1 MDELGVGIILSIVS
15 AIASSVVGLFAYYIR
30 KRDQLRDKKSEE
42 YEQERLQDVHRL
54 EALEEGVQAIL
65 RDRIIQLYSYCDKKH
80 SVAIYESQNMEHMYN
95 AYHGLGGNGL
105 LTSLHKKFLEFPIA
119 GGSINQEDA
128 EPESTE

>member
-1 MDELGVGIILSIVS
+1 MDELGVGIILSVVS
-15 AIASSVVGLFAYYIR
+15 AIASSIVGLFAYYIR

-42 YEQERLQDVHRL
+42 YEQERLKDARRL

-65 RDRIIQLYSYCDKKH
+65 RDRIIQLYSYCERKH

-105 LTSLHKKFLEFPIA
+105 LTSLHKKFLEFPIV
-119 GGSINQEDA
+119 GGSINNDDTGT
-128 EPESTE
+128 ESSE

>member
-1 MDELGVGIILSIVS
+1 M
-15 AIASSVVGLFAYYIR
+15 
-30 KRDQLRDKKSEE
+30 
-42 YEQERLQDVHRL
+42 QDVHRL

-65 RDRIIQLYSYCDKKH
+65 RDRIIQLYSYCEKKH

-105 LTSLHKKFLEFPIA
+105 VTSLHKKFLEFPIA